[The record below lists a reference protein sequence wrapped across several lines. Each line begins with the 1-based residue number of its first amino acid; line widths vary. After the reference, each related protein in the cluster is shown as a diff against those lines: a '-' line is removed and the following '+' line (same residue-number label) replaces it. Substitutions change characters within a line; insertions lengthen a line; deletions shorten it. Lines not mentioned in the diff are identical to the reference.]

1 MSPRR
6 KLFNFA
12 IDADLAEGLKAVK
25 ERDGISE
32 AEQARRAIR
41 AWLESKGI
49 GKPKKTANRRADTRR
64 KA

>member
-1 MSPRR
+1 MTRR

-12 IDADLAEGLKAVK
+12 IDDDLADGIKAVK

-41 AWLESKGI
+41 RWLEQKGVMK
-49 GKPKKTANRRADTRR
+49 GERKQSATRKR
-64 KA
+64 S